1 MMVFAI
7 IATVLLMLPIGY
19 FYIRDAREETG
30 SIMSRCNYS
39 ELAAKHAYVQANMDK
54 FGCKDS
60 GTSMDDRE
68 IYVVSPEA
76 MGLQPKSDWDKPFVA
91 AEE

>member
-1 MMVFAI
+1 MMVFVI
-7 IATVLLMLPIGY
+7 IATVLLMIPVGY

-39 ELAAKHAYVQANMDK
+39 ELAAKHAYIQANMDK

>member
-1 MMVFAI
+1 MMVFVI
-7 IATVLLMLPIGY
+7 IATVLLMIPVGY

-39 ELAAKHAYVQANMDK
+39 ELAAKHAYIQANMDK

-91 AEE
+91 SEE

>member
-1 MMVFAI
+1 MMVFVI
-7 IATVLLMLPIGY
+7 IATVLLMIPVGY